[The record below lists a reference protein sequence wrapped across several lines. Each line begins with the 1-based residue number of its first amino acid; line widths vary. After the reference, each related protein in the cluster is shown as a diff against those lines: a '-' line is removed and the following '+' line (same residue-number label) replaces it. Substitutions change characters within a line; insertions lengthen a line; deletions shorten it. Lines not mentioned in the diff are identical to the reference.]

1 MKTEH
6 WKEEPDKKD
15 YPAALNYLSLLVS
28 PSEAKI
34 IVKAL
39 KHNSQIEHFAAKD
52 LFRASGLPHLAEDDH
67 EVQKDLN
74 KVKSGEKL
82 SPVLLVRGTPIA
94 LVAIAF
100 SSRLY
105 FLIYQYRSAVVGARA
120 RVDKYLRTTETVNLV

>member
-82 SPVLLVRGTPIA
+82 SPVLLVRGTP
-94 LVAIAF
+94 LWVADGYHRICA
-100 SSRLY
+100 SYLLGEDEMIPCR
-105 FLIYQYRSAVVGARA
+105 I
-120 RVDKYLRTTETVNLV
+120 VDRINVKR

>member
-1 MKTEH
+1 MKTEN

-39 KHNSQIEHFAAKD
+39 KHNSEIEHFAAKD
-52 LFRASGLPHLAEDDH
+52 LFRASGLPHLADDDH
-67 EVQKDLN
+67 EVQKDLD

-82 SPVLLVRGTPIA
+82 SPVLLVRGTP
-94 LVAIAF
+94 LWVADGYHRICA
-100 SSRLY
+100 SYLLGEDEMIPCR
-105 FLIYQYRSAVVGARA
+105 I
-120 RVDKYLRTTETVNLV
+120 VDRINVKR

>member
-39 KHNSQIEHFAAKD
+39 QHNSQIEHFAAKD

-82 SPVLLVRGTPIA
+82 SPVLLVRGTP
-94 LVAIAF
+94 LWVADGYHRICA
-100 SSRLY
+100 SYLLGEDEMIPCR
-105 FLIYQYRSAVVGARA
+105 I
-120 RVDKYLRTTETVNLV
+120 VDRINVKR